1 MGPKIRSQN
10 TDNSQVDGF
19 SGYGINTIIYNK
31 IEMIFTFIFNLYFN

>member
-19 SGYGINTIIYNK
+19 SGYGINNECIT
-31 IEMIFTFIFNLYFN
+31 